1 MGGGYPLN
9 GKKSAKKF
17 LKGSSKQGSKN
28 SSHKTLP
35 AKFYSFAKKGQF
47 VPKKHIFLQTDS
59 VTEFLKAFLIS
70 SVNELLIGFWLLFNS
85 DIQWN
90 PSRVSKLG
98 GRRRQGGRK
107 LYCFCGKKFP
117 PPWNHFGISNTS
129 SSTTSQWYEE
139 PADEISVA
147 PFFKTKYFGHRWSWS
162 AYL

>member
-1 MGGGYPLN
+1 MIQKLQSQNP
-9 GKKSAKKF
+9 
-17 LKGSSKQGSKN
+17 SSKFS
-28 SSHKTLP
+28 
-35 AKFYSFAKKGQF
+35 SFAKKGLF
-47 VPKKHIFLQTDS
+47 VPKKHCFLQTDS
-59 VTEFLKAFLIS
+59 VIEFLKASLIS

-139 PADEISVA
+139 PADEICVA
-147 PFFKTKYFGHRWSWS
+147 AFFQNKVFQARMILVCLLIGKSSIHLSRS
-162 AYL
+162 

>member
-1 MGGGYPLN
+1 MIQKLQSQNP
-9 GKKSAKKF
+9 SAKF
-17 LKGSSKQGSKN
+17 S
-28 SSHKTLP
+28 
-35 AKFYSFAKKGQF
+35 SFAKKGPF
-47 VPKKHIFLQTDS
+47 VPKKHCFLQTDS
-59 VTEFLKAFLIS
+59 VIEFLKASLIS
-70 SVNELLIGFWLLFNS
+70 SVNELLKGFWLLFNS

-139 PADEISVA
+139 PADEICVA
-147 PFFKTKYFGHRWSWS
+147 AIFQNKIFRARMILVCLLIRKSSIHLWRS
-162 AYL
+162 